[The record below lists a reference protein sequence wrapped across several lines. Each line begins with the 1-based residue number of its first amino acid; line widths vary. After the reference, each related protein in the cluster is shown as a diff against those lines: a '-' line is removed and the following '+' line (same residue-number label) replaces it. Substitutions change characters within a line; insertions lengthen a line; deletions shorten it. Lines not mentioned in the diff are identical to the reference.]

1 MNQKILLRYNP
12 RALWFRWEVIV
23 SYQIRVRNGDPEN
36 SIIVLE
42 TFSNRDAAVKFL
54 NTIDNT
60 LIKVY

>member
-1 MNQKILLRYNP
+1 M
-12 RALWFRWEVIV
+12 
-23 SYQIRVRNGDPEN
+23 RNGDPEN
-36 SIIVLE
+36 NIIVLE